1 VAGETTSGR
10 PKTANDRALE
20 KIRADQAAARAKL
33 LVPAGKTSKEL
44 DEYIAA
50 HHAAVRAK
58 NEKAPPP
65 TDAELA
71 QLAKDRADS
80 VSDVEQTSDA
90 SSLAAKLP
98 RAAKAATGEPGGV
111 VRGRMQTVDVQRF
124 EPRKFPVLP
133 WVLWVEELAH
143 TFHRKGDPS
152 VKLICRVAEK
162 IGWSARDTEM
172 IQRTYEQLTKI
183 MHCCVT
189 SVFVTVKWIEAHGAL
204 DVINSLHREENND
217 YHRGANVYL
226 PVMPPA
232 DASAPEA
239 APVLTEL
246 AVPEAAPVLTEL
258 AVPEATPDSA
268 AVHLAALA
276 RVEATLNR
284 WAARFG
290 LVSRAWGL
298 NATPIASLHRRARR
312 HAHPA

>member
-10 PKTANDRALE
+10 PKTANERALE

-90 SSLAAKLP
+90 SSLAATMP
-98 RAAKAATGEPGGV
+98 ITAEVAMAKPGGV
-111 VRGRMQTVDVQRF
+111 VRGRIQTVDVQRF

-133 WVLWVEELAH
+133 WVLWVEELAR

-162 IGWSARDTEM
+162 IGWCARDTEM
-172 IQRTYEQLTKI
+172 VQRTYEQLTKM

-204 DVINSLHREENND
+204 DVINSLHREDNKD

-226 PVMPPA
+226 PVMPIA
-232 DASAPEA
+232 A
-239 APVLTEL
+239 APIPEDAPAPVPD
-246 AVPEAAPVLTEL
+246 AVPDAPAAEL
-258 AVPEATPDSA
+258 SP
-268 AVHLAALA
+268 LAK
-276 RVEATLNR
+276 VEATLRR
-284 WAARFG
+284 WAPRFG

-312 HAHPA
+312 HALPA